1 MTIDLRGRW
10 VAPGTCALVTF
21 AAFAIVYYANGG
33 AAFPT
38 DDAFINL
45 HNARVLRL
53 GQDEI
58 YSGVPALVGATSG
71 AHLALLLAFEQLV
84 CPDTAA
90 LFGLCTLSGI
100 AYVLGLFFACRN
112 VGCPDLEAV
121 LIALAGLVLAGTLFQ
136 LLNGMDTG
144 LAMAAVAWTIKLLTD
159 KRRTLWLPVL
169 CGIMPSIRPELSVLS
184 VASML
189 PMLAETK
196 ATVRFKIAAVA
207 AAASSAAPFLLW
219 YWFDTGSLVPNT
231 VSAKMYYF
239 AERYA
244 DWSDKAFLM
253 LVVVLHA
260 ALASFPLFL
269 CLRFMR
275 PPAVGRMLTLFV
287 LIFLGAYFW
296 RFPSG
301 LLHNGGRYLYVLA
314 PIVLFG
320 VACGLS
326 SAFRKQTLTL
336 VAISLL
342 FLPQAFSVRFYDY
355 RTQIAGSQGSL
366 SDVVRWLNA
375 NLPDRPLIMIHDAGY
390 VAYAG
395 HAPLVDLVGLK
406 TPAAMDFHKRTTY
419 PSVGLQRSKAVAEI
433 AEAFHP
439 QYLLVLEDWDRRF
452 GLVEGLRRH
461 GWSTREVY
469 AGRAPPETPAAN
481 IYHLYELRSPAA
493 DVAG

>member
-1 MTIDLRGRW
+1 MTIDQRSRW
-10 VAPGTCALVTF
+10 VAPGACALVTF
-21 AAFAIVYYANGG
+21 AAFAIAYCANGG

-53 GQDEI
+53 GQDQT
-58 YSGVPALVGATSG
+58 YAGVPALVGATSG
-71 AHLALLLAFEQLV
+71 AHLALLLALEQLIAS
-84 CPDTAA
+84 DTAA
-90 LFGLCTLSGI
+90 LFALCTLGGV
-100 AYVLGLFFACRN
+100 AYVLGLFFTCRN
-112 VGCPDLEAV
+112 LGCPDLEAA
-121 LIALAGLVLAGTLFQ
+121 LIALGGLVFAGTLFQ

-144 LAMAAVAWTIKLLTD
+144 LAMAAVAWNIKLLTD
-159 KRRTLWLPVL
+159 RSRSLWLAVL
-169 CGIMPSIRPELSVLS
+169 CGIMPFIRPELSVLS

-189 PMLAETK
+189 VLLAESNVS
-196 ATVRFKIAAVA
+196 VRFKIASVAVA
-207 AAASSAAPFLLW
+207 TASATAFLAW

-244 DWSDKAFLM
+244 DWSDKSFLIF
-253 LVVVLHA
+253 A
-260 ALASFPLFL
+260 AILQGTLASFPLFL

-275 PPAVGRMLTLFV
+275 PPAVGRLLALFV
-287 LIFLGAYFW
+287 LIFLAAYFW

-326 SAFRKQTLTL
+326 SAFRKQTFTL
-336 VAISLL
+336 VAISML
-342 FLPQAFSVRFYDY
+342 FLPQAFGARYYDY
-355 RTQIAGSQGSL
+355 RMQIAGAQGSL
-366 SDVVRWLNA
+366 SDVVNWLNA
-375 NLPDRPLIMIHDAGY
+375 NLPDRPLVMVHDAGY

-419 PSVGLQRSKAVAEI
+419 PSVGSQRTKAVAEI
-433 AEAFHP
+433 ADAFHP

-452 GLVEGLRRH
+452 GLVEGLRLH
-461 GWSTREVY
+461 GWTTREVY

-481 IYHLYELRSPAA
+481 IYHLYELRSPAP